1 MEVAQMAKSKIR
13 SKAER
18 TALIHD
24 FLASGLQKTAWCKEK
39 GIPYTTFCKW
49 LASYKENQETV
60 RFVALTEQSNDTT
73 DKASHDATTDLLVE
87 IGICKVHITEATPI
101 SLLTKL
107 VKAVNNANV

>member
-1 MEVAQMAKSKIR
+1 MAKSKIR

-24 FLASGLQKTAWCKEK
+24 FLASGLQKTTWCKEK

-49 LASYKENQETV
+49 LAPYKEDQETV

-73 DKASHDATTDLLVE
+73 DKGSHDATTDLLVE

-107 VKAVNNANV
+107 VKAVNSANV